1 MWLRGQRK
9 GRILT
14 GCRGDD
20 GDRRRPDAG
29 AQRQGRPEVESG
41 ACVGFWGGGANDPRE
56 VVTQARKSGDRR
68 GEVASRTQEQKLSDA
83 GSTEEVDRR

>member
-1 MWLRGQRK
+1 M
-9 GRILT
+9 
-14 GCRGDD
+14 C
-20 GDRRRPDAG
+20 
-29 AQRQGRPEVESG
+29 
-41 ACVGFWGGGANDPRE
+41 GFLGGGANDPRE